1 MELSFQ
7 LYSARNF
14 KPWPAFL
21 TALKSYG
28 YAQVEGYGDVY
39 ASPAEFAADLD
50 NAGLKMPSGHFGV
63 EMLEGDFDQALSII
77 KTFGMTQVFCPYL
90 NEPDRPTDAQ
100 SWRDFGARLEAI
112 GQKLK
117 PHGVAFGWHN
127 HDFEFKKLP
136 TGEFPMDLILEGGPN
151 LLWEADI
158 AWIVVGGED
167 PFAWIEK
174 YADRIT
180 AIHVKDRAPEGQN
193 TDQDGWC
200 DVGEGT
206 LNWAGLLN
214 AVKSK
219 TKTSV
224 FAVEH
229 DNPADGFAFAKN
241 SIENIKKF

>member
-1 MELSFQ
+1 MQLSFQ

-14 KPWPAFL
+14 KPWPEFL
-21 TALKSYG
+21 AALKSYG
-28 YAQVEGYGDVY
+28 YSQVEGYGEVY
-39 ASPAEFAADLD
+39 QNPAEFAADLD
-50 NAGLKMPSGHFGV
+50 NAGLKMPSGHFGID
-63 EMLEGDFDQALSII
+63 MLEDDFDGALSII
-77 KTFGMTQVFCPYL
+77 NTFGMTQVFAPYL
-90 NEPDRPTDAQ
+90 MEEDRPTDADG
-100 SWRDFGARLEAI
+100 WRKFGARLEAV

-117 PHGVAFGWHN
+117 SHGIAFGWHN

-193 TDQDGWC
+193 ADQDGWC

-206 LNWAGLLN
+206 LDWAGLLN

-229 DNPADGFAFAKN
+229 DNPANGFAFAKN
-241 SIENIKKF
+241 SIDNIKKF